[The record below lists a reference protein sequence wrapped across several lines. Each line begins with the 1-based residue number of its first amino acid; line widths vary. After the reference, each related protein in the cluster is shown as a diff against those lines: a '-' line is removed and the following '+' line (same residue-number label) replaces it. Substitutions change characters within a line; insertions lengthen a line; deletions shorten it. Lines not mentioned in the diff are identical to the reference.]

1 LSDQFRGGYLVVVDE
16 PGANDSLSS
25 AKERG
30 MFDVYSD
37 LMKLFSDHRVE
48 VCDVYKRCTSAV
60 LNDKLAYSTPAMYGL
75 ATTLFSSNQ
84 MVAYNLLQ
92 NSIDEA
98 KGAARVALIA
108 ERYAPP
114 ALKDKMLSHV
124 ADEMK
129 HSRQFLNLI
138 ELTGLEADEEPT
150 EKSEKEVAKVLDFDD
165 DLRQFICRVHSIEV
179 RSWTMLRIYK
189 SVIERTGTPRL
200 KEALPVLDNI
210 MADEINHV
218 LYTGDTLSRWVDEDQ
233 KHMSGVMSECFSHT
247 NKETWHDMAFMLNY
261 LSENYSTAL

>member
-1 LSDQFRGGYLVVVDE
+1 
-16 PGANDSLSS
+16 
-25 AKERG
+25 

-37 LMKLFSDHRVE
+37 LMRLFADHRIE
-48 VCDVYKRCTSAV
+48 VCGTYKRSVASV
-60 LNDKLAYSTPAMYGL
+60 LNDKLAYATPAMYGL
-75 ATTLFSSNQ
+75 ATTLFSSNK

-114 ALKDKMLSHV
+114 ELKDKMLSHV

-150 EKSEKEVAKVLDFDD
+150 DKSEKEVAKVMDFDD

-179 RSWTMLRIYK
+179 RSWTMLRIYM
-189 SVIERTGTPRL
+189 SVIERTGTDQL
-200 KEALPVLDNI
+200 KQALPVLENI

-218 LYTGDTLSRWVDEDQ
+218 LYTGETLSKWVVEDE
-233 KHMSGVMSECFSHT
+233 KHMEGIMSECFNHT

-261 LSENYSTAL
+261 LSENYATAL